1 MKKHILVILILAV
14 FLSSGCYS
22 FRKKFVRSKKE
33 SKESP
38 VFVNFKEYPTNPSRE
53 RYSEYYLFIRGWL
66 DDLTTALSREG
77 SFKRQKRAVNEAIM
91 NMEQIM
97 SFFTVEGQQV
107 LYPIYDELR
116 QFREELIKNPSM
128 SELRRNSY
136 IKKIEQIKR
145 SFEADFN
152 FSSVGRWFPSE

>member
-1 MKKHILVILILAV
+1 MKRYIFGVLILAV

-22 FRKKFVRSKKE
+22 FRKKFVRTKKE
-33 SKESP
+33 TKEP
-38 VFVNFKEYPTNPSRE
+38 QVYVDFKEYPQKPSRE

-66 DDLTTALSREG
+66 DDLTTALNREG
-77 SFKRQKRAVNEAIM
+77 SFKRQKRAINEAIM
-91 NMEQIM
+91 NVEQIM
-97 SFFTVEGQQV
+97 SFFTTEGQQV
-107 LYPIYDELR
+107 LYPIYDEMR